1 MKRKGEELP
10 GPYRQRQRRTEEPPR
25 VQPPRSRQRITAR
38 LRRGLVQRFDNF
50 ARTRQLP
57 LYTVDTTRVSNNIHT
72 VTFRPTTTGA
82 QNYSLEATQRSLS
95 NFMRTYTR
103 TLVQEATGWSAQRA
117 FSRIRGHLQISNR
130 LAQMNTK
137 YQPFESLR
145 EINPELTEKL
155 FTNLQQSET
164 EVPFENLEWTIII
177 HPQTYFTGSGLE
189 LKDIRSGP
197 GWQNYADEFGPI
209 NCAAIALTILTKKFT
224 NDGDRSKLRRSA
236 RILQTEMGWGDF
248 VSIGELKQFVD
259 KYPKYRLTCLTTVE
273 KEFKRSTFYG
283 SEYKEI
289 CDPTSD
295 KNHNPFALYLLFD
308 FQKRHYA
315 PEKFPAALFQK
326 LYNTRKQG
334 FCHLCIKT
342 FPGSS
347 DHCCT
352 EDVVTRSKIGF
363 VVMEKCE
370 RCLKQ
375 FPKGTHNCSQ
385 YDCRNCRAT
394 IPKGYK
400 EHRCPIMTF
409 EKEELG
415 YWDGVSPYEK
425 NKPGLWVF
433 DFESAME
440 KVQVPYFVLEDL
452 ETDDS
457 DKLVPVGAVS
467 FYKQSN
473 TALKHNVN
481 LIVIRNV
488 ISGQQFIY
496 KGYDGTN
503 PIPLMLDQLINTNRG
518 NHICLA
524 HNSSGYDTR
533 MIYNYMVQDRKEI
546 SVSSINNGSKFL
558 ELTINSP
565 RPGNFIKF
573 RDTLLHLP
581 NSLRS
586 LAEAFNANRTDK
598 VEILKGHFPH
608 LFPDSNYVG
617 PIPHLKYFNTTFS
630 CRTEKDYQELL
641 EYHKSWEGRTDW
653 NYQEQHIKY
662 CIEDVNCLDMIVKE
676 VDKNGMEKF
685 GISQWKFVTM
695 PAFISQAFK
704 IWLTRLYDLPK
715 PSDEM
720 YLTRVEECAQKYWC
734 VDKPQ
739 EYAFTKLALRGGS
752 TENRRLYHKVQEN
765 EKIIYIDQN
774 SQYPAQQIIPDRMFS
789 RGPPTCHVFDNKY
802 LPCFKHRHSI
812 DMCFECPK
820 NDRYSPGSGI
830 DIVYEKDQWDVKKI
844 LDLGP
849 CGVIHCKVFV
859 PDMFHPPLMTFDG
872 EKAFSPCGEFEGA
885 FTLFNIQDA
894 IRVGVQILKINRIDV
909 RKAGPSLWRD
919 FMIPLYMDKECA
931 SKTIPSPEEVAK
943 LEPEKQKEIY
953 DEWAKMVC
961 DWEDRAEMGEDI
973 RAALMG
979 GKYKQDKVI
988 KTLSKFR
995 INNIWGK
1002 NAENPVKVSIVT
1014 SDTRIQKDI
1023 TKWYEMFQECSE
1035 GIVEIKSCIPICD
1048 DRHIY
1053 RVIRTGQAPNLT
1065 KGYLAAAVEVPAY
1078 GRRDQWKERFWMGKN
1093 VLYYDTDSI
1102 ALIWKEGDYLPP
1114 IDNMIGGWEYE
1125 GDYQKGIS
1133 EMVCPAPK
1141 NYAIKLV
1148 DGKTFVKAKGV
1159 RVGRGTE
1166 NLVNFDT
1173 IKENTLKALETKQDQ
1188 TTLVPQQLFV
1198 NRLGVDMRTMT
1209 VLKKMTASV
1218 KNQKGP
1224 VDKNGLIFPLN
1235 YKGDDF
1241 VPL

>member
-1 MKRKGEELP
+1 MKRKGDELP
-10 GPYRQRQRRTEEPPR
+10 GPYRKKPKENKQAKIQK
-25 VQPPRSRQRITAR
+25 
-38 LRRGLVQRFDNF
+38 LRAKYKRKLVQRKFENSSQ
-50 ARTRQLP
+50 RRNLP
-57 LYTVDTTRVSNNIHT
+57 LYSVDTTKAMQRYHT
-72 VTFRPTTTGA
+72 ISFRPMTTGA
-82 QNYSLEATQRSLS
+82 QNYSLEGAQKLLGD
-95 NFMRTYTR
+95 FMRTYTR
-103 TLVQEATGWSAQRA
+103 TLIQESTGWNPRLVNRQLK
-117 FSRIRGHLQISNR
+117 GYLQVTNM
-130 LAQMNTK
+130 LAPMNTK
-137 YQPFESLR
+137 YFTFSKLADIES
-145 EINPELTEKL
+145 ELLDKL
-155 FTNLQQSET
+155 FTNLQQSEG
-164 EVPFENLEWTIII
+164 EVPFENLEWTLVID
-177 HPQTYFTGSGLE
+177 PGSYTVGAGLVRT
-189 LKDIRSGP
+189 DIRKGP
-197 GWQNYADEFGPI
+197 GWDNYVDEHGPI
-209 NCAAIALTILTKKFT
+209 NCAAIALTILTKQFT
-224 NDGDRSKLRRSA
+224 NDHKERLKLKNAA
-236 RILQTEMGWGDF
+236 RLLQTDLGWGER
-248 VSIGELKQFVD
+248 VSIGELQQFVA
-259 KYPKYRLTCLTTVE
+259 KYPKYRLTCLTAVE
-273 KEFKRSTFYG
+273 KDFKRSTFYG
-283 SEYKEI
+283 AEYVDKT
-289 CDPTSD
+289 DSTTD
-295 KNHNPFALYLLFD
+295 KNQDPFALYLFFD
-308 FQKRHYA
+308 FERNHFA
-315 PEKFPAALFQK
+315 PEKFPGALFRR
-326 LYNTRKQG
+326 LYNSRNYG
-334 FCHLCIKT
+334 FCHKCIVN
-342 FPGSS
+342 FACSA
-347 DHCCT
+347 DHKCDDT
-352 EDVVTRSKIGF
+352 VTRSKVGF
-363 VVMEKCE
+363 VVKEKCE
-370 RCLKQ
+370 RCLKD
-375 FPKGTHNCSQ
+375 FPKGTHNCQ
-385 YDCRNCRAT
+385 KFECRNCKAK
-394 IPKGYK
+394 IPKDVQN
-400 EHRCPIMTF
+400 HRCPIMTH

-415 YWDGVSPYEK
+415 YWDGVSPYVK
-425 NKPGLWVF
+425 NKPGLWVY
-433 DFESAME
+433 DFEAAME

-457 DKLVPVGAVS
+457 DKLIPIGAVS

-481 LIVIRNV
+481 LIVLRNV

-503 PIPLMLDQLINTNRG
+503 PIPQMLDMLINTNRG

-533 MIYNYMVQDRKEI
+533 MIYNYMVQDRSEM
-546 SVSSINNGSKFL
+546 SVSSINNGTKFL

-565 RPGNFIKF
+565 RPGNFIRF

-608 LFPDSNYVG
+608 LFTDVNYTG
-617 PIPHLKYFNTTFS
+617 PIPDLKYFNTTFS
-630 CRTEKDYQELL
+630 CRTEKDYKELL

-685 GISQWKFVTM
+685 GISQWKYVTM

-704 IWLTRLYDLPK
+704 IWLTRLYDLPD
-715 PSDEM
+715 PSDEL

-734 VDKPQ
+734 VDEPQ

-752 TENRRLYHKVQEN
+752 TENRRMYYKAQEN

-789 RGPPTCHVFDNKY
+789 RGPPTCHVFNDKF
-802 LPCFKHRHSI
+802 LPCFKHRHSVE
-812 DMCFECPK
+812 MCFDCPK
-820 NDRYSPGSGI
+820 ENRFHPGSEI
-830 DIVYEKDQWDVKKI
+830 NIVYEKEQWTAKQI
-844 LDLGP
+844 LELGP
-849 CGVIHCKVFV
+849 CGVIHCRVFV

-872 EKAFSPCGEFEGA
+872 VKAFSPCGEFEGA

-894 IRVGVQILKINRIDV
+894 IKVGVKILEINRIDV
-909 RKAGPSLWRD
+909 RKAGSSLWRD

-931 SKTIPSPEEVAK
+931 SKNIPTPDEVA
-943 LEPEKQKEIY
+943 LMEPEKQKEIY
-953 DEWAKMVC
+953 DEWDKMIVE
-961 DWEDRAEMGEDI
+961 WEERAEMGEDI

-1014 SDTRIQKDI
+1014 SDTRIQKDK
-1023 TKWYEMFQECSE
+1023 TAWYTMFQECSTGE
-1035 GIVEIKSCIPICD
+1035 LEIKSCVPICD

-1053 RVIRTGQAPNLT
+1053 RIIRTGQTPNLT

-1078 GRRDQWKERFWMGKN
+1078 GRRDQWKERFQMGKN

-1173 IKENTLKALETKQDQ
+1173 IKENTLKALESKQDQ

-1198 NRLGVDMRTMT
+1198 NRLGIDMRTMT

-1235 YKGDDF
+1235 YQGKDF